1 MNHIN
6 VNFHLE
12 QVMCLPTEYTRKG
25 AYNTL
30 QYPFW
35 QAHQC
40 GSYADAVRKIST
52 VPKTDKEFVP
62 LFGSSDDLYRPS
74 LLKDV

>member
-1 MNHIN
+1 MSH
-6 VNFHLE
+6 VNFPLHL
-12 QVMCLPTEYTRKG
+12 QQITCLPTEYTRKS

-30 QYPFW
+30 QHPFW
-35 QAHQC
+35 QAYQR
-40 GSYADAVRKIST
+40 GSYTDAAHKIST

-62 LFGSSDDLYRPS
+62 LFGSSDDLYKPS